1 MNVSKEALLFLQT
14 QIESLDQPPTSNSS
28 LVTLENNL
36 KVLEKRLSTETCQ
49 YISRFDSLQN
59 QQSTMVDQLC
69 QFEHSDS
76 SFIFWK
82 ITSIQLVFESAT
94 SWYLKPGRGNAL
106 ITRLSSPVFRS
117 HPYGYNFI

>member
-59 QQSTMVDQLC
+59 QQSTMGDQLC